1 MIWETDLPETGKAL
15 SKARLFA
22 RDSLRY
28 GFLTPEDYRVVSEA
42 LKKLDVAL
50 SDAARTA
57 LQIRERSQG
66 QLF

>member
-15 SKARLFA
+15 SKTRLFT